1 MPMMTDES
9 RKLSATV
16 QSLGIPRKSLKVTS
30 SVGKDNFF
38 AHVRVNNPE
47 HEKVALDHIDH
58 LTQRG
63 VNVMT
68 MRYNCGHS
76 TLVGLTHAFGTGE
89 HTQLDGKS
97 ACINCEGNQ

>member
-1 MPMMTDES
+1 MPRMTDES

-16 QSLGIPRKSLKVTS
+16 QSLGIPRKAMKVTS

-38 AHVRVNNPE
+38 AHVSINNPE

-68 MRYNCGHS
+68 VKHKCGHN

-89 HTQLDGKS
+89 HTQINGKTPCLPCGDS
-97 ACINCEGNQ
+97 Q